1 MVLKYTNSKPYIQD
15 VSVNNMKKT
24 GLYGYVYDIWVDH
37 DSTDVDD
44 MLDITTYLMKNQW
57 FKMFGFT

>member
-24 GLYGYVYDIWVDH
+24 GLYGYVYDICVDH

-44 MLDITTYLMKNQW
+44 MLNIPTYLMKNQ
-57 FKMFGFT
+57 